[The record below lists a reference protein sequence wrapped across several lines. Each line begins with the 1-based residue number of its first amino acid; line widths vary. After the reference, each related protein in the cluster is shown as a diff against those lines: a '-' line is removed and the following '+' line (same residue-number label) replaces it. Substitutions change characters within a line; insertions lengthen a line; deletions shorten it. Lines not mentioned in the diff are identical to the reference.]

1 MYKTEKLTGKSNA
14 GKQAQVSHAGNIKDK
29 QTGGHLIRWEFTK
42 QTNRRS
48 SHLLEIY
55 KRDKQ
60 SDMSHAGYVQERQIG
75 GHLTRSKRPTSIF
88 RHFSMFYSL
97 CHTGIPCMNTH
108 VQASFIT
115 LFVIVTAFSWLFK
128 YPCQWVVC
136 ILYLFLLLFIG

>member
-1 MYKTEKLTGKSNA
+1 MGMSHTRNVQDRKTDG
-14 GKQAQVSHAGNIKDK
+14 QVKCW
-29 QTGGHLIRWEFTK
+29 QTGASVTRWK
-42 QTNRRS
+42 YKRQTNRRT
-48 SHLLEIY
+48 SHTLEIY

-88 RHFSMFYSL
+88 SHFSMFYSL

-108 VQASFIT
+108 S
-115 LFVIVTAFSWLFK
+115 LHSFVIVTAFSWLFK
-128 YPCQWVVC
+128 YPCKWVVC